1 MGGSV
6 DWMCIEKADSVHV
19 YAGRNPF
26 TTSDAPT
33 LYMTTTEIYATLD
46 EAAALLDTTTPA
58 KDRHFNSTL
67 SRDILDSCILY
78 DVALPTLDHPRNYIG
93 VKWCALEV
101 STRFKSRDFCL
112 LDCSDDF
119 VWSGRRGWARVFH
132 SIELDSCHDM
142 QQCLNLVRGMSLWS
156 RQRSQARCTWHS
168 STDNRGTVLDWAN
181 DLSVIRRIKA
191 LMDLNAQFQRHRLTR
206 ATFMDVHDVVASSAC
221 ATVRFLHFDP

>member
-1 MGGSV
+1 
-6 DWMCIEKADSVHV
+6 
-19 YAGRNPF
+19 
-26 TTSDAPT
+26 
-33 LYMTTTEIYATLD
+33 MTTTEIYATLD

-112 LDCSDDF
+112 LDVGS
-119 VWSGRRGWARVFH
+119 
-132 SIELDSCHDM
+132 
-142 QQCLNLVRGMSLWS
+142 SLGDL
-156 RQRSQARCTWHS
+156 T
-168 STDNRGTVLDWAN
+168 GTVLDWAN